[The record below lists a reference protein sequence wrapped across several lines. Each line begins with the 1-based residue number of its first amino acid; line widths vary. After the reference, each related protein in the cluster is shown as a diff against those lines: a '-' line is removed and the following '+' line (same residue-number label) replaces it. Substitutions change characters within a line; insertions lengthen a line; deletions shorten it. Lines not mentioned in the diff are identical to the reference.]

1 MQPNDTLNSGAPRA
15 PELRLAGRQMP
26 AWMAT
31 VALLL
36 PTYAWLVLAIF
47 LPLGAMFAFSFM
59 DATPIGKK
67 AVHFT
72 LDQYK
77 IFFTQP
83 YLWQVAL
90 WSFEIAVA
98 TTLACAI
105 LGFGAALALVRS
117 GLGQSRSVFLI
128 LILLPFW
135 TNGLIRIFSWTMV
148 IREGGFLD
156 AVVHAV
162 WPGAPSLGFLYTRP
176 AIVLGLVHGYLP
188 YMVLTCYIA
197 LSTIEDAL
205 IEAASSLGARWWTIL
220 TRVLIPLSMPGLISG
235 SVLIFVP
242 VVGSFMEARILGGPQ
257 GVTLGTV
264 IEDNFTQAFDWPQG
278 AALSFMLLAVVLAIF
293 ATFAGVLRRN
303 AQM

>member
-1 MQPNDTLNSGAPRA
+1 MQANDTNRSGAPAA
-15 PELRLAGRQMP
+15 PELTMGGTRMP
-26 AWMAT
+26 AWVAT
-31 VALLL
+31 LALLL
-36 PTYAWLVLAIF
+36 PTYAWLLLAIF
-47 LPLGAMFAFSFM
+47 LPLGAMFTFSFM
-59 DATPIGKK
+59 DATPIGSKQ
-67 AVHFT
+67 VGYT

-83 YLWQVAL
+83 YMWQVAL
-90 WSFEIAVA
+90 WSFQIAIA
-98 TTLACAI
+98 TTLCCAVF
-105 LGFGAALALVRS
+105 GFGAALALVRA
-117 GLGQSRSVFLI
+117 GLGRSQAVFLI

-156 AVVHAV
+156 AMVQYV
-162 WPGAPSLGFLYTRP
+162 WPGAPTLGFLYTRP

-197 LSTIEDAL
+197 LSTIDDAL
-205 IEAASSLGARWWTIL
+205 IEAAASLGARWWTIL
-220 TRVLIPLSMPGLISG
+220 WKILIPMSAPGLVAG

-242 VVGSFMEARILGGPQ
+242 VVGSFMEARILGGPS

-264 IEDNFTQAFDWPQG
+264 IEDNFTQAFNWPQG

-293 ATFAGVLRRN
+293 ATFSGVLRRN